1 MINVFNAAEFA
12 KKNNIGLTVTGYADA
27 NTGSSEYNLQ
37 LSEKRAREVARLLTD
52 EYGVPSHLIT
62 IDYKGSSEQP
72 YGVNALNR
80 VVIMQ
85 SK

>member
-27 NTGSSEYNLQ
+27 TTGSSEYNLQ
-37 LSEKRAREVARLLTD
+37 LSEKRACEVARLSPMSMVYHLT
-52 EYGVPSHLIT
+52 LIT

-72 YGVNALNR
+72 MA
-80 VVIMQ
+80 
-85 SK
+85 